1 MEKQLGKDYTNKD
14 QRIAF
19 LKDNCDTVAEKSY
32 LKQFTPDELQQKKE
46 QLSEASIEINDI
58 EEEKKEMLAEIKTR
72 LEPKTTF
79 RKELLR
85 DIKHKASMKKE
96 ECYKFIDQTGR
107 MVGFYNSD
115 GDLIESRPAFADEL
129 QGTIMQILRTGTNN

>member
-19 LKDNCDTVAEKSY
+19 LKDNCDLVTEKSY

-58 EEEKKEMLAEIKTR
+58 EEEKKEILAEIKTR
-72 LEPKTTF
+72 LEPFTTF
-79 RKELLR
+79 KKELLK

-96 ECYKFIDQTGR
+96 ECYKFIDQTET

-129 QGTIMQILRTGTNN
+129 QGTIMQVLRTGTHD